1 MKLEN
6 KNAII
11 TGAAQGM
18 GETITKTLAREGAD
32 IVLAARTK
40 EPLEKI
46 ADEIR
51 NMGRQAYVVPTD
63 ITDEKQVINLVEK
76 AKEAFDGRI
85 DVLVNAAGATGPIE
99 TPVWEIEAEAFE
111 RLLQINVTGVF
122 LTTKHVIPTMI
133 EQRAGKI
140 VTIGGASGLKGYKN
154 RAGYSSSKWAIR
166 GLTRTTAL
174 DVGEFNI
181 NINAIMPG
189 IVETPRMEKLCR
201 EKAEKRGW
209 EYDRVY
215 QEYVSEMALKR
226 VTTPQ
231 DIANSVV
238 FLACDDSRNITGQEI
253 VVCGGWAV

>member
-1 MKLEN
+1 MKLKN

-140 VTIGGASGLKGYKN
+140 VTIGGASGLKGYKY

-201 EKAEKRGW
+201 EKAKRRGW